1 MYLYFVLQ
9 TKPRNECATACPFPL
24 RYYLFLGLL
33 LLTYVKVFIHASYHS
48 QDPFGRENVVDTLM
62 PGIFRWGIE
71 LFIVA
76 INAIREFFS
85 PVGLVVHFQ
94 AGPVLNSIVQCEDLW
109 VGGLERGDSPRESE
123 GQLKRTNT
131 IIRECRSW
139 KREQCSRLR

>member
-1 MYLYFVLQ
+1 MYSYFVHLN
-9 TKPRNECATACPFPL
+9 KTAIRICDCL
-24 RYYLFLGLL
+24 SVSLAVLFFFGLL

-94 AGPVLNSIVQCEDLW
+94 AGPVLNSIVQRKDLW

-139 KREQCSRLR
+139 KREQ